1 MTTTDVAEHE
11 HDVADSPAPAEIA
24 SAPAGAGPL
33 ALSASMPLSPSA
45 IVALQRAAGN
55 RAVGRLLARQ
65 PLKSGAPFKRGEE
78 QREWEGSRLTF
89 FPTPPTID
97 DVRRDLIREDPGM
110 IGLLEIAT
118 LVEAEDGVEEFH
130 HPTEGVIARFRRAR
144 YATHRF
150 EGDKSIPVWGYGV
163 DYLDVKQGPAVPLPE
178 EPADPTA
185 GAPRTMVDPLVGSY
199 YRHFDDD
206 VRESDA
212 QRKDRLDTLDKIR
225 LALELADTTFL
236 GEIGVSFKH
245 AIRDPMFITV
255 TALSIVIYVGLWL
268 TPEPTMITK
277 VAAGILTAV
286 MLLLF
291 SWEDLWGFCVAWNQ
305 LSDECRVATTED
317 QLAAAG
323 DKFLEKLGQVGFD
336 VLLMLVFHGVEKGV
350 GPKVRAG
357 ARARARARAETAV
370 GEARSA
376 PGSGAKVTASP
387 ERAKAM
393 GEARSAAGGE
403 TASPTE
409 VLDALD
415 KTLDGRAREGLAKF
429 RERGDAKALEAL
441 EGQARN
447 RGDVLRFLE
456 EQGMSPEEKAAAK
469 ERLLDAEAEAAR
481 KRLAE
486 LRGDKALDPYK
497 RGETVR
503 WLRALI
509 ERIAGSN
516 QRLREAIRNRS
527 IPDVISII
535 TEVLARAELNKA
547 AKAVPG
553 MEIHPDIEVA
563 RRVPGYTTIAD
574 WYRAAMQAWRD
585 TGSPAGAEPKL
596 GRMRQRG
603 NEVWESLGQADN
615 LVTARKDG
623 KLSIIEIEE
632 TKSGAKDTHADASAQ
647 ARSFLDHVADI
658 HDGRSDARLF
668 ERTGPQELGADRTGA
683 FDLSSARGASVTTR
697 GLPGKSGFTS
707 NLPYDRPTLE
717 ALAKDLVENG
727 LPAEP
732 SAGPF
737 KGPTERERQN
747 VPVGPLR

>member
-1 MTTTDVAEHE
+1 MAEHE
-11 HDVADSPAPAEIA
+11 HEVAETPAAVDIA
-24 SAPAGAGPL
+24 SAPRGAMPF

-45 IVALQRAAGN
+45 IMRLQRAAGN
-55 RAVGRLLARQ
+55 RAVGRILARQ
-65 PLKSGAPFKRGEE
+65 HLKPGAPVKRGEE
-78 QREWEGSRLTF
+78 QREWEGFRLNF
-89 FPTPPTID
+89 YLTPPTID
-97 DVRRDLIREDPGM
+97 DVRKILIREDPGM
-110 IGLLEIAT
+110 IGLLEVAT

-144 YATHRF
+144 YATYRF
-150 EGDKSIPVWGYGV
+150 EGEKPIPVWRYGV
-163 DYLDVKQGPAVPLPE
+163 DFLDVKKGPAVKLPD

-185 GAPRTMVDPLVGSY
+185 GVPRTMVDPLVGSY

-206 VRESDA
+206 ARESDA
-212 QRKDRLDTLDKIR
+212 QRKDRLDTLDKVR

-236 GEIGVSFKH
+236 GEIGASFKH

-286 MLLLF
+286 MLLMF
-291 SWEDLWGFCVAWNQ
+291 SWEDIWGFCVAWNQ
-305 LSDECRVATTED
+305 LSDDCRGATTEE
-317 QLAAAG
+317 QLTAAG
-323 DKFLEKLGQVGFD
+323 DKFMEKLGQVGFD

-357 ARARARARAETAV
+357 ARARATARAETLV
-370 GEARSA
+370 GEARNA
-376 PGSGAKVTASP
+376 PGSGAKVTATP
-387 ERAKAM
+387 ERATTM
-393 GEARSAAGGE
+393 RDARRAAGGD
-403 TASPTE
+403 TASPGE

-415 KTLDGRAREGLAKF
+415 KTLDGRPREGLAKF
-429 RERGDAKALEAL
+429 RQRGDAQALQAL

-447 RGDVLRFLE
+447 KGDVLRFLE

-469 ERLLDAEAEAAR
+469 QRLSEAEAEAAR

-497 RGETVR
+497 RGEAVR

-516 QRLREAIRNRS
+516 QRLREAIKNRS
-527 IPDVISII
+527 TADVISII
-535 TEVLARAELNKA
+535 TEVLARAELEKA
-547 AKAVPG
+547 ATAVPG

-563 RRVPGYTTIAD
+563 RRVPGYTTIAE
-574 WYRAAMQAWRD
+574 WHRAALEAW
-585 TGSPAGAEPKL
+585 TNAGSPLEAEPRL

-615 LVTARKDG
+615 LVTARKGG
-623 KLSIIEIEE
+623 KLTIIEIEE
-632 TKSGAKDTHADASAQ
+632 TKSGTKDTHADASAQ
-647 ARSFLDHVADI
+647 ARSFLDHVGDI
-658 HDGRSDARLF
+658 NDGRSDARLF
-668 ERTGPQELGADRTGA
+668 ERSGPQELGADRTSD

-697 GLPGKSGFTS
+697 GLPGKAGFSS
-707 NLPYDRPTLE
+707 NLPYDRSTLE
-717 ALAKDLVENG
+717 ALAKDLVDNG

-732 SAGPF
+732 SGGPF
-737 KGPTERERQN
+737 KGPTEREPDK
-747 VPVGPLR
+747 VPIGPLR